1 MIRKPI
7 EIRENETTNYNVC
20 EISTGLRDHL
30 GLSKNIPFLKISC
43 GMHTVS
49 CPIVFIDEEDLSLS
63 LTTRIFKE
71 LHLPHH
77 TLSLQGQLVEPR
89 HLKLG
94 PIIGLLTEMKEKE
107 QNVHF
112 GSIHEFCRELASF
125 CYNNGC
131 FFYIFSFSSYN
142 KEKMQGYCLLQGKW
156 VKTTVPYPDVVH
168 NRIHSRRLEKSKM
181 FLNLT
186 TDLIENKIP
195 YFNDRFLNKWKVHQI
210 LSANEHLLPFL
221 PESQLLESKNI
232 LKNML
237 TNKRDLFIKPINGS
251 QGKRIF
257 RVKQIDDYEYH
268 LDYTTF
274 SGDINNNY
282 QSFDELFKTLY
293 PRVKKEGFL
302 LQETIPLKTYKNRTL
317 DFRFLCHKKDR
328 HQWKVT
334 SAVAR
339 VSADHQFV
347 ANLARGGEIHRTKE
361 LLQELFG
368 EKEAGHLRKLLVE
381 LSIEIVEVICIQAGG
396 DFGEFGIDLALDEDG
411 HPWIIEVNTKPS
423 KSEDDPKYGKVRPS
437 AKSIIHYC
445 QFLYDQK

>member
-1 MIRKPI
+1 MTRGSI
-7 EIRENETTNYNVC
+7 EIRENITSTFDLC

-30 GLSKNIPFLKISC
+30 GLSKNIHALKISC

-63 LTTRIFKE
+63 LTTSMFEE

-77 TLSLQGQLVEPR
+77 TLSLQGQLVNQK

-94 PIIGLLTEMKEKE
+94 PIIGLLTEVKGKDH
-107 QNVHF
+107 NVHF
-112 GSIHEFCRELASF
+112 GSIHEFCRELATF

-142 KEKMQGYCLLQGKW
+142 KEKMLGYCFFQDKW

-168 NRIHSRRLEKSKM
+168 NRIHSRKLEKSKT
-181 FLNLT
+181 FLELT

-195 YFNDRFLNKWKVHQI
+195 YFNDRFLNKWEVHQI

-221 PESQLLESKNI
+221 PESELLESKSI

-237 TNKRDLFIKPINGS
+237 FKKKDLFIKPINGS

-257 RVKQIDDYEYH
+257 RVKQIDENQYH
-268 LDYTTF
+268 LDFTTF
-274 SGDINNNY
+274 SGDINNEY
-282 QSFDELFKTLY
+282 QSFEELFKTLY

-302 LQETIPLKTYKNRTL
+302 LQETIQLKSYNNRTL

-339 VSADHQFV
+339 VSADQQFV
-347 ANLARGGEIHRTKE
+347 ANLARGGEIHKTKE

-368 EKEAGHLRKLLVE
+368 EKEALHLRKLLAE

-396 DFGEFGIDLALDEDG
+396 EFGEFGIDLALDEDG

-423 KSEDDPKYGKVRPS
+423 KSEDDLKTGKVRPS
-437 AKSIIHYC
+437 AKSIINYC